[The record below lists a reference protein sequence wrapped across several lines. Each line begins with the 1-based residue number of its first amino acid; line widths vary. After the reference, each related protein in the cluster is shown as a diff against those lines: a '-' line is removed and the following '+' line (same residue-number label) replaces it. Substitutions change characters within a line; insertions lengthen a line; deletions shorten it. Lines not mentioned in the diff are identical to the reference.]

1 MKVQVLEVG
10 PLGTNCYIV
19 NSNDETYII
28 DPGGDAESIILNVKK
43 NSDKVDA
50 VLLTHA
56 HIDHI
61 AAINEVCSHFGI
73 KEVYLH
79 KEDLSL
85 YNSSDNSLLPFMSA
99 VKNPP
104 KIAENYTNSNFQ
116 IIHTPGHTR
125 GSVCFY
131 FKNDNILF
139 SGDTLFNA
147 GIGRTDFPGGS
158 YKDIISSVENKIFT
172 LPPETIIYSGHGPK
186 TTVKKEKTSNP
197 FF

>member
-1 MKVQVLEVG
+1 MNIQSLAVG

-19 NSNDETYII
+19 NTGDDTFII
-28 DPGGDAESIILNVKK
+28 DPGGDAEDIISNVE
-43 NSDKVDA
+43 KVSSKVNA

-61 AAINEVCSHFGI
+61 AAINEVCKHFNVD
-73 KEVYLH
+73 KVFLH
-79 KEDLSL
+79 ENDITL
-85 YNSSDNSLLPFMSA
+85 YNSPDNSLLPFMSA
-99 VKNPP
+99 VSNPP
-104 KIAENYTNSNFQ
+104 KITKDYSNSNFEV
-116 IIHTPGHTR
+116 IHTPGHTR

-131 FKNDNILF
+131 FKNDKVLF

-158 YKDIISSVENKIFT
+158 YNDIISSVEKKIFT
-172 LPPETIIYSGHGPK
+172 LPPDTVVYSGHGPK
-186 TTVKKEKTSNP
+186 TSVKKEKTSNP